1 MRQETEQF
9 FEQLAQRKHEP
20 LLDKVKDSIRV
31 EISVNG
37 ARNSWI
43 VAVDEGAIT
52 VSSDVIPGE
61 VGLVFRAPDD
71 IFAGLATGER
81 NAIAAFL
88 RGEVELEGD
97 WELAVI
103 FQRLFP
109 APPDNSAQRKSTAR
123 SRRKR

>member
-1 MRQETEQF
+1 MRQETQEF

-31 EISVNG
+31 EILDNG
-37 ARNSWI
+37 ASSRWVI
-43 VAVDEGAIT
+43 AVDNGAIT

-61 VGLVFRAPDD
+61 VGLVMRAPDD
-71 IFAGLATGER
+71 VFAGLATGEL
-81 NAIAAFL
+81 NAISSFL
-88 RGEVELEGD
+88 RGAIELEGN

-109 APPDNSAQRKSTAR
+109 DPPNRNAKPKPTAR
-123 SRRKR
+123 SRRKQ